1 MTDSDVNL
9 PPNWRTA
16 RDSDGKEYYF
26 NELTGETSWSLPEA
40 EPPAQADDDESK
52 ELEPTDQP
60 GIVAIPDYGTARR
73 KSSGK
78 YAELESLMGE
88 RVLPRLLIIVV
99 CSVIVMLQ
107 SAVGLGLSSILPNA
121 GYGLAVGLVSLL
133 LALFLIVFAKLKPA
147 MFSSFVIPKVPG
159 ELSILKA
166 FTILF
171 VLWWTPGTLIL
182 TFFNPYTTTGDSYFA
197 AWAALIA
204 SLLILKDSFT
214 HIGEKFKQVASMR
227 TRQVPQNQS
236 LAGLAIAS
244 SVMTLAS
251 LQYIGAGSKAA
262 VFGLIVG
269 LISVVCAIIMKL
281 GTDRGRIGAPAR
293 ALTPPPHCRCVAPS
307 DCCFVRIPCALTSA
321 GASAVPVGLLVK
333 KVYAITFV
341 FLWFIASCILTLG
354 GPFNET
360 GNGFFSTWASMYFIA
375 SYTFQVYG
383 GGDFEVT
390 RVLRRSLTME
400 EVEDGRAK

>member
-1 MTDSDVNL
+1 MGKKPSVPMADIDVNL

-26 NELTGETSWSLPEA
+26 NELTGETSWNLPEA

-52 ELEPTDQP
+52 EMELTDQP
-60 GIVAIPDYGTARR
+60 GTVAIPDYGTARR

-78 YAELESLMGE
+78 YAELESLIGE

-107 SAVGLGLSSILPNA
+107 SAVGLGLSSTLPNA
-121 GYGLAVGLVSLL
+121 GYGLTVGLISLL
-133 LALFLIVFAKLKPA
+133 LAMFLIVFAKLKPA
-147 MFSSFVIPKVPG
+147 MFSNFVIPKVPG
-159 ELSILKA
+159 ELSIMKA
-166 FTILF
+166 STILF

-204 SLLILKDSFT
+204 SLLILVDSFT
-214 HIGEKFKQVASMR
+214 RIGEKFKQVTSMR
-227 TRQVPQNQS
+227 TRQEPQNQS

-251 LQYIGAGSKAA
+251 LQYIGAGFKAA

-269 LISVVCAIIMKL
+269 LISVVCAIIMKV
-281 GTDRGRIGAPAR
+281 GTDRGRIGAPALSR
-293 ALTPPPHCRCVAPS
+293 RPLTAAVCRLQTAAAP
-307 DCCFVRIPCALTSA
+307 
-321 GASAVPVGLLVK
+321 ASHVLSLRPARLP
-333 KVYAITFV
+333 
-341 FLWFIASCILTLG
+341 FL
-354 GPFNET
+354 
-360 GNGFFSTWASMYFIA
+360 
-375 SYTFQVYG
+375 
-383 GGDFEVT
+383 
-390 RVLRRSLTME
+390 
-400 EVEDGRAK
+400 

>member
-1 MTDSDVNL
+1 MGKKPSVPMADIDVNL

-26 NELTGETSWSLPEA
+26 NELTGETSWNLPEA
-40 EPPAQADDDESK
+40 EPPAQADDDGSK
-52 ELEPTDQP
+52 EMELTDQP

-78 YAELESLMGE
+78 YAELESLIGE

-107 SAVGLGLSSILPNA
+107 SAVGLGLSSTLPNA
-121 GYGLAVGLVSLL
+121 GYGLTVGLISLL
-133 LALFLIVFAKLKPA
+133 LAMFLIVFAKLKPA
-147 MFSSFVIPKVPG
+147 MFSNFVIPKVPG
-159 ELSILKA
+159 ELSIMKA

-204 SLLILKDSFT
+204 SLLILVDSFT
-214 HIGEKFKQVASMR
+214 RIGEKFKQVTSMR
-227 TRQVPQNQS
+227 TRQEPQNQS

-251 LQYIGAGSKAA
+251 LQYIGAGFKAA

-269 LISVVCAIIMKL
+269 LISVVCAIIMKV
-281 GTDRGRIGAPAR
+281 GTDRGRIGAPALSR
-293 ALTPPPHCRCVAPS
+293 RPLTAAVCRLQTAAAP
-307 DCCFVRIPCALTSA
+307 
-321 GASAVPVGLLVK
+321 ASHVLSLRPARLP
-333 KVYAITFV
+333 
-341 FLWFIASCILTLG
+341 FL
-354 GPFNET
+354 
-360 GNGFFSTWASMYFIA
+360 
-375 SYTFQVYG
+375 
-383 GGDFEVT
+383 
-390 RVLRRSLTME
+390 
-400 EVEDGRAK
+400 